1 MPNII
6 DHVSYLSEEIG
17 PRPAGTEEEQ
27 QAALYIT
34 EFMQKEAGLSTS
46 VEDFTASSNPEM
58 ASIICGA
65 LLIVCAII
73 GIAVPAAGVV
83 AVIGAFIGSAL
94 QILEALDKPV
104 LSSLFGK
111 GISQNVVAKYEPE
124 QEGGDASSRHR
135 KVVLVSHYD
144 SGKVRAELNGPVLG
158 LLPILK
164 LVSLGCTVL
173 VPILLLIKTIALG
186 DASGAA
192 PVVVSVLLVI
202 ALVFAVLPFIS
213 AIVHRL
219 AAYNAGANCNASG
232 VAVLMEAAS
241 RVGRPSSAV
250 AGEAGEAGEA
260 PVVHGEEAAR
270 NEGLIP
276 DGVQVTYDVPTT
288 PASSAEARL
297 AQAKAA
303 VAALS
308 GKPVAGAAASFD
320 ISENLA
326 QAKDKPVGAP
336 SEADMR
342 QFREETREAFAP
354 RVADAAQAVQ
364 EKIAEQ
370 AAAAEKRLADAARA
384 ADSSP
389 IEGYLEKNAPGMSP
403 ASPAANEIRITPE
416 DMPEPVAETAEP
428 VVEAEPVAVASAP
441 IEEKPATGGVP
452 DWFVRAQQNAK
463 KPKDDGKPV
472 HRSRYADALDAA
484 VSESSVHFKEA
495 NEAVVSETEQRL
507 AAMRDSIRE
516 IKAPGFEGEEA
527 DEVFSVFTQEREKIA
542 EEKVSDL
549 PDWSMPSWNMPASE
563 PEKDEPITVPAIEA
577 DATPLSE
584 EPKAAGEQ
592 RAPREKKD
600 APRAQAADASK
611 AATTE
616 QYATTAMP
624 PIDVSDLRDKPAA
637 AAPSAADAPVVPFVA
652 PITDEVAKSAAADA
666 PAEPKEDLAPV
677 AELTKQRAPLADPSK
692 PKNKAARRLRAQI
705 PSILSPSEPISQGG
719 SNTKSSEA
727 QTALRSSLPSLSGSI
742 TREDAKSHVEDDASE
757 DATVTLATAGTFA
770 PASATGSFAPV
781 DEELF
786 ENVDP
791 DEIYVDDADDSDYE
805 GAITETGAFAG
816 PGYVEMPKSRVRK
829 FFDKFHFGK
838 HKKEEESTPQEWL
851 DVDESFDARSVG
863 AERGGWESFR
873 EESEFESVSDDGY
886 DGAYD
891 DGYEDDGYDAAYDEF
906 DEDKTQPKSGRT
918 WNGGAFSRISM
929 GNANVRS
936 GEEFEDMA
944 ALENEHTPAQEME
957 QIYRFH
963 NPDITTEVWFVALGS
978 DLSGHNG
985 MKAFLA
991 EHAQE
996 LRGAMIIDLE
1006 ALGAGDLSLIETEG
1020 VLKKSHASSRMK
1032 RFIKKASSASGTHVG
1047 SASIEWGESSASVAS
1062 KQGFQSM
1069 HLVGMDGLKPA
1080 YFGQEDDVV
1089 ASVDAKKL
1097 AQSTDFVMEL
1107 LKNI

>member
-46 VEDFTASSNPEM
+46 VEDFTATSNPEM

-65 LLIVCAII
+65 LLVVCAVL
-73 GIAVPAAGVV
+73 GIAFPAAGVV
-83 AVIGAFIGSAL
+83 AFIGAFIGAAL

-104 LSSLFGK
+104 LSGLFGK

-124 QEGGDASSRHR
+124 QEDGDASSRHR

-144 SGKVRAELNGPVLG
+144 SGKVRAELNDPVLG

-186 DASGAA
+186 EATGAA

-213 AIVHRL
+213 AVVHRL
-219 AAYNAGANCNASG
+219 ASYNAGANCNASG

-241 RVGRPSSAV
+241 RVGRPSSAA
-250 AGEAGEAGEA
+250 AGEAGGA

-336 SEADMR
+336 SEADLH
-342 QFREETREAFAP
+342 QFREETLEAFAP

-370 AAAAEKRLADAARA
+370 AAAAEKRVADAARA

-389 IEGYLEKNAPGMSP
+389 IEGYLERNAPS
-403 ASPAANEIRITPE
+403 ASTASADATEIRITPE
-416 DMPEPVAETAEP
+416 AMPESVDAIPAEP
-428 VVEAEPVAVASAP
+428 VEQAVETASASPASAP
-441 IEEKPATGGVP
+441 VEEKPAAGGVP

-516 IKAPGFEGEEA
+516 IKAPGFEGEEV

-549 PDWSMPSWNMPASE
+549 PDWSMPSWNVAAAEPAV
-563 PEKDEPITVPAIEA
+563 DEPITVPAVEA
-577 DATPLSE
+577 EATPISE
-584 EPKAAGEQ
+584 EPKHAGDES
-592 RAPREKKD
+592 APRVQKD
-600 APRAQAADASK
+600 APRTQADDAPK
-611 AATTE
+611 APTTE

-624 PIDVSDLRDKPAA
+624 PIDVSDLRDKPA
-637 AAPSAADAPVVPFVA
+637 PADAPVTPFVE
-652 PITDEVAKSAAADA
+652 PITAEVAKSAVTDA
-666 PAEPKEDLAPV
+666 PSEPKEDLAPV

-692 PKNKAARRLRAQI
+692 PKNKATSRLRAQI
-705 PSILSPSEPISQGG
+705 PSILSPSEAISQDV
-719 SNTKSSEA
+719 STHKSSEA
-727 QTALRSSLPSLSGSI
+727 QTALRSSLPSLSSSI
-742 TREDAKSHVEDDASE
+742 TREDAKSHVEEVAQT
-757 DATVTLATAGTFA
+757 DATVTLAAAGTFA

-851 DVDESFDARSVG
+851 DVDDSFDARSVG
-863 AERGGWESFR
+863 AERGSWESFR
-873 EESEFESVSDDGY
+873 EESEFESVGDDGY
-886 DGAYD
+886 DDYD
-891 DGYEDDGYDAAYDEF
+891 DGYADDEYEDSAYDGQYDADDE
-906 DEDKTQPKSGRT
+906 QRKSGRG

-963 NPDITTEVWFVALGS
+963 NPDISTEVWFVALGS

-996 LRGAMIIDLE
+996 LRGAMIVDLE

-1032 RFIKKASSASGTHVG
+1032 RFIKKASSASGAHVG
-1047 SASIEWGESSASVAS
+1047 SARIEWGESSASIAA

-1089 ASVDAKKL
+1089 ANVDAKKL
-1097 AQSTDFVMEL
+1097 TQSTDFVMEL

>member
-46 VEDFTASSNPEM
+46 VEDFTATSNPEM

-65 LLIVCAII
+65 LLIVCAVI

-83 AVIGAFIGSAL
+83 AVIGAVVGAAL

-124 QEGGDASSRHR
+124 QEGGDTSSRHR

-144 SGKVRAELNGPVLG
+144 SGKVRAELNGPALG

-186 DASGAA
+186 EAAGAA
-192 PVVVSVLLVI
+192 PVIVSVILVI

-219 AAYNAGANCNASG
+219 ASYNAGANCNASG

-241 RVGRPSSAV
+241 RVGRPSSVTGDEGAS
-250 AGEAGEAGEA
+250 
-260 PVVHGEEAAR
+260 PIVHGEEAAR
-270 NEGLIP
+270 SEGLIP

-320 ISENLA
+320 ISGNLA
-326 QAKDKPVGAP
+326 QAKDKPVGTP

-370 AAAAEKRLADAARA
+370 AAAAEKRVADAARA

-389 IEGYLEKNAPGMSP
+389 IEGYLEKNV
-403 ASPAANEIRITPE
+403 PAAATEIRITPE
-416 DMPEPVAETAEP
+416 TMPAPDDLASAEP
-428 VVEAEPVAVASAP
+428 AVEAEQAP
-441 IEEKPATGGVP
+441 IPAPVEEKPASGGVP

-484 VSESSVHFKEA
+484 VSESAVHFKEA

-527 DEVFSVFTQEREKIA
+527 DQVFSVFTQEREKIA
-542 EEKVSDL
+542 EEKVSDI
-549 PDWSMPSWNMPASE
+549 PDWSMPSWNVAAAEPAA
-563 PEKDEPITVPAIEA
+563 DEPITVSAVKA
-577 DATPLSE
+577 DATPLPE
-584 EPKAAGEQ
+584 EPKTASDQNASLAQ
-592 RAPREKKD
+592 KD
-600 APRAQAADASK
+600 ASCVQAADVPQV
-611 AATTE
+611 ATTE

-624 PIDVSDLRDKPAA
+624 PIDVSDLRDNPTPASPA
-637 AAPSAADAPVVPFVA
+637 VQTEAPVAPFVA
-652 PITDEVAKSAAADA
+652 PITAEVAKSAAEAA
-666 PAEPKEDLAPV
+666 PAETHEDLAPV

-692 PKNKAARRLRAQI
+692 PKNKAANRLRAQI
-705 PSILSPSEPISQGG
+705 PSILSPSEPISQGD
-719 SNTKSSEA
+719 SMRKSSEA

-742 TREDAKSHVEDDASE
+742 TREGEKSHGEEGVSA

-851 DVDESFDARSVG
+851 DVDDSFDARSVG
-863 AERGGWESFR
+863 AERGSWESFR
-873 EESEFESVSDDGY
+873 EESEFESTGEDGY
-886 DGAYD
+886 ADYD
-891 DGYEDDGYDAAYDEF
+891 DGYEGDEYEDPAFDDSYGSE
-906 DEDKTQPKSGRT
+906 EEQPKSGRT

-996 LRGAMIIDLE
+996 LRGAMIVDLE

-1020 VLKKSHASSRMK
+1020 ILKKSHASSRMK
-1032 RFIKKASSASGTHVG
+1032 RFIKKASSASGAHVG
-1047 SASIEWGESSASVAS
+1047 SANIEWGESSASVAA
-1062 KQGFQSM
+1062 KLGFQSM

-1080 YFGQEDDVV
+1080 YFGQEDDV
-1089 ASVDAKKL
+1089 AANVDAKKL
-1097 AQSTDFVMEL
+1097 EQNTDFVMEL

>member
-46 VEDFTASSNPEM
+46 VEDFTAGSNPEM
-58 ASIICGA
+58 ASIVCGA
-65 LLIVCAII
+65 LLIVCVVL
-73 GIAVPAAGVV
+73 GIAVPAVGVV
-83 AVIGAFIGSAL
+83 AVIGAFIGAAL

-124 QEGGDASSRHR
+124 QEEGDASSRHR
-135 KVVLVSHYD
+135 KIVLVSHYD

-158 LLPILK
+158 ILPVLK

-186 DASGAA
+186 EATGAA

-202 ALVFAVLPFIS
+202 ALIFAVLPFIS

-241 RVGRPSSAV
+241 RVGRPSAGASGD
-250 AGEAGEAGEA
+250 AGEAA
-260 PVVHGEEAAR
+260 VVHGEQAAR
-270 NEGLIP
+270 SEGLIP
-276 DGVQVTYDVPTT
+276 EGVQVTYDVPTT

-326 QAKDKPVGAP
+326 QAKEKPVGAP

-342 QFREETREAFAP
+342 QFRAETREAFAP
-354 RVADAAQAVQ
+354 RIADAAQAVQ

-370 AAAAEKRLADAARA
+370 AAAAEKRVADAARA
-384 ADSSP
+384 ADSLP
-389 IEGYLEKNAPGMSP
+389 IEGYLERNAPS
-403 ASPAANEIRITPE
+403 ASTASDGATEIRITPDAMLE
-416 DMPEPVAETAEP
+416 SAATPAAETQAETEPAPVAAAPAEQ
-428 VVEAEPVAVASAP
+428 AT
-441 IEEKPATGGVP
+441 ATGGVP

-542 EEKVSDL
+542 EEKVTEL
-549 PDWSMPSWNMPASE
+549 PDWSMPSWNVNGSESAPA
-563 PEKDEPITVPAIEA
+563 KPITVPVVEA
-577 DATPLSE
+577 AATPLSE
-584 EPKAAGEQ
+584 EPTVSSEPQSAKREQAAG
-592 RAPREKKD
+592 
-600 APRAQAADASK
+600 ASES
-611 AATTE
+611 ATTE
-616 QYATTAMP
+616 QYATCAMP
-624 PIDVSDLRDKPAA
+624 PIDVSDLREQSVSDD
-637 AAPSAADAPVVPFVA
+637 SPVVPFVA
-652 PITDEVAKSAAADA
+652 PITEEVAKNAAADS
-666 PAEPKEDLAPV
+666 PSEPKEDLAPV
-677 AELTKQRAPLADPSK
+677 AELTKQRAPLANPSK
-692 PKNKAARRLRAQI
+692 PKNEAARRLRAQI
-705 PSILSPSEPISQGG
+705 PSILSSSEPISHDA
-719 SNTKSSEA
+719 SSTKSSGA
-727 QTALRSSLPSLSGSI
+727 QSALRSSLPSLSGAI
-742 TREDAKSHVEDDASE
+742 ARKDEKSPVEEVSQA

-805 GAITETGAFAG
+805 STITETGAFAG

-863 AERGGWESFR
+863 AERGSWESFR
-873 EESEFESVSDDGY
+873 EESEYESANDDGY
-886 DGAYD
+886 ADYD
-891 DGYEDDGYDAAYDEF
+891 DGYEDVYEDDAYADAAFDDQYDADDE
-906 DEDKTQPKSGRT
+906 QRKSGRG

-996 LRGAMIIDLE
+996 LRGAMIVDLE

-1020 VLKKSHASSRMK
+1020 ILKKSHATSRMK
-1032 RFIKKASSASGTHVG
+1032 RFIKKASSASGAHVG
-1047 SASIEWGESSASVAS
+1047 AANIEWGESSASVAA

-1080 YFGQEDDVV
+1080 FFGQEDDV
-1089 ASVDAKKL
+1089 AANIDEKKL
-1097 AQSTDFVMEL
+1097 EQNTDFVMEL

>member
-73 GIAVPAAGVV
+73 GIVVPAAGVV
-83 AVIGAFIGSAL
+83 AVIGAFIGAAL

-186 DASGAA
+186 EAVGAA

-219 AAYNAGANCNASG
+219 ASYNAGANCNASG

-241 RVGRPSSAV
+241 RVGRPSSA
-250 AGEAGEAGEA
+250 AADEAGEA

-326 QAKDKPVGAP
+326 QAKDKPVGTP
-336 SEADMR
+336 SEADMH

-370 AAAAEKRLADAARA
+370 AAAAEKRVADAARA

-416 DMPEPVAETAEP
+416 DMSEPVAEIAEP
-428 VVEAEPVAVASAP
+428 VVEAEPVPVVSAP
-441 IEEKPATGGVP
+441 IEEKPAAGGVP

-549 PDWSMPSWNMPASE
+549 PDWSMPSWNMLASE
-563 PEKDEPITVPAIEA
+563 PEPENDEPITVPAIEA
-577 DATPLSE
+577 DAMPLSE
-584 EPKAAGEQ
+584 EPAPASEQ

-600 APRAQAADASK
+600 AKRVEAADASK

-624 PIDVSDLRDKPAA
+624 PIDVSDLRDKPAP
-637 AAPSAADAPVVPFVA
+637 AAPASSATDAPVVPFVA
-652 PITDEVAKSAAADA
+652 PITEEVAKSVAADV

-692 PKNKAARRLRAQI
+692 AKNKAARRLRAQI

-727 QTALRSSLPSLSGSI
+727 QTALRNSLPSLSGSI
-742 TREDAKSHVEDDASE
+742 TREDAKSHVEESASA

-873 EESEFESVSDDGY
+873 EESEFESISNDS
-886 DGAYD
+886 YD
-891 DGYEDDGYDAAYDEF
+891 DGYEDDGYSDPAYDEYG
-906 DEDKTQPKSGRT
+906 EGEAQPKSGHT

-1097 AQSTDFVMEL
+1097 AQNTDFVMEL